1 MGEIVAKLCS
11 PKEVDELGSTH
22 NDVKRTKKKVKFVDA
37 KCGEPHGPTNES
49 CDPTPPAFVFDGG
62 AVYSSN

>member
-11 PKEVDELGSTH
+11 PKEVNEPGPACD
-22 NDVKRTKKKVKFVDA
+22 DVKRTKKKVKFIDT
-37 KCGEPHGPTNES
+37 KYSDLYGSTNGS
-49 CDPTPPAFVFDGG
+49 HDSTPIAFAFDGS